1 MPKFPEQ
8 VSSPEKKSP
17 QGWEGAPEQVLI
29 HMAHKAMGA
38 FVATTRKVE
47 VGTPEQVMTHE
58 AQGRF

>member
-17 QGWEGAPEQVLI
+17 HGWEGAPEQVLI

-38 FVATTRKVE
+38 FVL
-47 VGTPEQVMTHE
+47 MTHKVD
-58 AQGRF
+58 GGHSLTSYDS